1 MSDEPNLDVPDFESD
16 ELPDLEGILR
26 QPDDAIDFGR
36 RAALREE
43 IEKAD
48 AILANAPSKVK
59 PIDVM
64 RYLETLRDINRDGEL
79 YSAGWRTRWNPVIVR
94 FFAATNFGKPEGDTT
109 SWCAASLNWC
119 LKHSGF
125 RFGTNSA
132 ASASFR
138 SAPGKTQEPI
148 PGDIV
153 VFVQTADA
161 SHGHVT
167 LFLAEHSGRIQCLGG
182 NQTDK
187 SGHHAICTKWIPKRG
202 FLTFHSYHSID
213 ALR

>member
-1 MSDEPNLDVPDFESD
+1 MSKASNVGVADFESD
-16 ELPDLEGILR
+16 ELPDLDSIVRGPEGVNE
-26 QPDDAIDFGR
+26 FGLQL
-36 RAALREE
+36 ALKEE

-48 AILANAPSKVK
+48 TILASAPSSMS
-59 PIDVM
+59 PIEVM
-64 RYLETLRDINRDGEL
+64 RYFETLRDTNRDGEF
-79 YSAGWRTRWNPVIVR
+79 YNAGWKSRWNPVIVR

-119 LKHSGF
+119 LKCSGF
-125 RFGTNSA
+125 RFGTDSA

-138 SAPGKTQEPI
+138 TALGKTDDPR

-153 VFVQTADA
+153 VFVQTADRN
-161 SHGHVT
+161 HGHVS
-167 LFLAEHSGRIQCLGG
+167 LFLAADSDRVQCLGG
-182 NQTDK
+182 NQKDK
-187 SGHHAICTKWIPKRG
+187 SGHHAVCTKRISKRG